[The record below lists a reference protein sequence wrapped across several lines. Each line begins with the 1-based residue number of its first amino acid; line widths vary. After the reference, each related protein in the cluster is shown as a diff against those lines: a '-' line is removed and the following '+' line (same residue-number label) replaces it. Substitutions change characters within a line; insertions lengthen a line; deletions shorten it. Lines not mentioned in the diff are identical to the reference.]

1 MENNSAIFKKL
12 KQQHTILLLLLFFVL
27 AGGIAYVSMAG
38 AVSSNAELNRIL
50 QVVAVVDTIAG
61 LVLGFNLFKKKLM
74 QARNSDGS
82 EALRLGMYH
91 SACLLWWVMIF
102 SPGLAAAVFFAITG
116 DYSFVALAFVHLLI
130 LLAFMPRKD
139 NIAVLLRL
147 SAGSLD

>member
-1 MENNSAIFKKL
+1 MVL
-12 KQQHTILLLLLFFVL
+12 VLFCLL
-27 AGGIAYVSMAG
+27 AGGIAYVSLAG
-38 AVSSNAELNRIL
+38 AISSDIELNRIL

-61 LVLGFNLFKKKLM
+61 LVLGFNLFKKKML
-74 QARNSDGS
+74 QARSSEGS
-82 EALRLGMYH
+82 EAVRLGLYS

-102 SPGLAAAVFFAITG
+102 SPGLAAAVFFVITG